1 MNISSILS
9 GIKTWFYERV
19 MCEVVTVT
27 DTSSVLSVYPNKS
40 YRVVNSTNN
49 MRMML
54 VPPPASSRQNF
65 VYHYH
70 LIFLSASTGTT
81 TFACGPTVIWDETP
95 TINAGKAYEVS
106 IIYNDGYYLGTIK
119 EFG

>member
-27 DTSSVLSVYPNKS
+27 TIPALLALTPNKS
-40 YRVVNSTNN
+40 YRIPSAVSLLRIGPVAPTNTNIVN
-49 MRMML
+49 
-54 VPPPASSRQNF
+54 
-65 VYHYH
+65 HYH
-70 LIFLSASTGTT
+70 LMFKSASTGTT
-81 TFACGPTVIWDETP
+81 TFQYTSTIIWDETP
-95 TINAGKAYEVS
+95 TINADKVYEVS
-106 IIYNDGYYLGTIK
+106 IIYHDGSYYGTIK